1 MKNKSIAALLALALS
16 ALCQAGERVPS
27 VFIAVGYSPHQP
39 AARMKVPA
47 DYVAVPLNIQNDSRD
62 PVKRADEIEKTLRA
76 LAEKLAPHPDLKI
89 MPGVV
94 SLSPRELS
102 KLSSDSQAG
111 SAQLYVL
118 GSLKGDATVF
128 AMTKRIYQIVSA
140 MPLADGT
147 RITFGSTS
155 LGLEEPE
162 KYRSEILGLIAK
174 SVAEARKSLGSA
186 SLADI
191 EGLENAVS
199 VMQLNDWE
207 VLLFINYRMRVQNR
221 AM

>member
-1 MKNKSIAALLALALS
+1 
-16 ALCQAGERVPS
+16 
-27 VFIAVGYSPHQP
+27 
-39 AARMKVPA
+39 
-47 DYVAVPLNIQNDSRD
+47 
-62 PVKRADEIEKTLRA
+62 
-76 LAEKLAPHPDLKI
+76 
-89 MPGVV
+89 
-94 SLSPRELS
+94 
-102 KLSSDSQAG
+102 
-111 SAQLYVL
+111 VL
-118 GSLKGDATVF
+118 GSLKGDASVF

-155 LGLEEPE
+155 LARRAE
-162 KYRSEILGLIAK
+162 KYEAK
-174 SVAEARKSLGSA
+174 SSAHRQIRREARKSLGSA

-221 AM
+221 ACSWSRRKGRQRNKQNMSPKITVAFIAVVLLTAVLRWAGNSAPFRDGWLGRAPAIQSDRT

>member
-1 MKNKSIAALLALALS
+1 MKTALIVFALALS
-16 ALCQAGERVPS
+16 QLAQAGERVPS
-27 VFIAVGYSPHQP
+27 VFIAVGYSAQQP
-39 AARMKVPA
+39 AARMKVQA
-47 DYVAVPLNIQNDSRD
+47 DYVAIPVSIQNDARD

-94 SLSPRELS
+94 SLSPREMS

-118 GSLKGDATVF
+118 GSLKQDATVF
-128 AMTKRIYQIVSA
+128 AITKRIYQIISA

-147 RITFGSTS
+147 RITFGNTS

-162 KYRSEILGLIAK
+162 KYRGEVLGLIAK
-174 SVAEARKSLGSA
+174 SVAEARKSLGAA
-186 SLADI
+186 SLVDV

-199 VMQLNDWE
+199 VMQSNDRE
-207 VLLFINYRMRVQNR
+207 VLLFISYRLRVQNR

>member
-1 MKNKSIAALLALALS
+1 MKNKSIAALLALAVS

-62 PVKRADEIEKTLRA
+62 PAKRADEIEKTLRA

-118 GSLKGDATVF
+118 KPVKFEDLTHMIHELLDVNAC
-128 AMTKRIYQIVSA
+128 
-140 MPLADGT
+140 LL
-147 RITFGSTS
+147 STQRPE
-155 LGLEEPE
+155 GEPE
-162 KYRSEILGLIAK
+162 DVRAPAGAK
-174 SVAEARKSLGSA
+174 QQPAG
-186 SLADI
+186 
-191 EGLENAVS
+191 
-199 VMQLNDWE
+199 
-207 VLLFINYRMRVQNR
+207 
-221 AM
+221 